1 MSKEV
6 IEREVARHVEPG
18 IADTH
23 AVIATDTE
31 GYIVHWNP
39 GAERLYGWGAHEVLG
54 RNVLDVTPAMMSV
67 AEAEEIMHRLNEGK
81 AWSGSFLVRHRAGS
95 PMKVHVSDY
104 PVVHEGRV
112 VGVIGVSTAAD

>member
-31 GYIVHWNP
+31 GYIVHWSP
-39 GAERLYGWGAHEVLG
+39 GAERLYGWSADEVLG
-54 RNVLDVTPAMMSV
+54 RNVLDVTPAVMS
-67 AEAEEIMHRLNEGK
+67 AALAEEIMHRVNAGET
-81 AWSGSFLVRHRAGS
+81 WSGSFLVRHRAGT
-95 PMKVHVSDY
+95 PMKVHVSDI

-112 VGVIGVSTAAD
+112 VGVIGVSTASD